1 MAKKGKITLPNIA
14 WDADDHALIWK
25 LIDEIIKPANYKVLC
40 GKLDKAENTS
50 KETKAS
56 VFWRIGSVLL
66 PDFYSLDG
74 TATGDRVKGKYEW
87 LVKTYKHYA
96 KRLLVTGE
104 GITDADEFEAGGDEV
119 CNFFI
124 DAAGPDGH
132 TPEAAKNICNDIKSQ
147 FPFFPELH
155 RIWAAK
161 PNKNPIAIT
170 TGVGPGGKKTL
181 YMQPLAS
188 PKTTDPIARGEGDDA
203 FEFTELQYSEIWTLQ
218 DALNIAKTR
227 QNTTPSLE
235 TDGGKENLA
244 TSWPSS
250 QPALSTLQHT
260 APKSSSLSQ
269 DSISKAKDHIQKV
282 PKKRTIE
289 DTLMAIHKNNT
300 DSLNARAHEELMVKK
315 CQLLLEEFKAGVW
328 DVETY
333 REELLKLEGGECPAK
348 QARQYSPHWDLD

>member
-56 VFWRIGSVLL
+56 VFRRIGSVLL

-87 LVKTYKHYA
+87 LAKTYKHHA

-104 GITDADEFEAGGDEV
+104 GITDADELEAGGDEV

-124 DAAGPDGH
+124 DAVGPDGH
-132 TPEAAKNICNDIKSQ
+132 TPEAAKNIW
-147 FPFFPELH
+147 ELH

-170 TGVGPGGKKTL
+170 TGIGPGGKKTL

-188 PKTTDPIARGEGDDA
+188 PETTDPIARGEGDDA
-203 FEFTELQYSEIWTLQ
+203 FEFTELQYSEIRTLQ

-244 TSWPSS
+244 TSSWPLS
-250 QPALSTLQHT
+250 QPALLTPQHT

-269 DSISKAKDHIQKV
+269 DSISKVKDHIQKV

-300 DSLNARAHEELMVKK
+300 DSLNARAREELMVKK
-315 CQLLLEEFKAGVW
+315 RQLLLEEFKVK
-328 DVETY
+328 E
-333 REELLKLEGGECPAK
+333 
-348 QARQYSPHWDLD
+348 